1 MVFLQRIKCFA
12 VRLKICARAAGIKKY
27 KSIINKNKK
36 KYDKIMWLAEPK
48 LNSIKLLISKALNDS
63 YVSHYEFV
71 LVNNVS
77 VEYDDLK

>member
-1 MVFLQRIKCFA
+1 
-12 VRLKICARAAGIKKY
+12 
-27 KSIINKNKK
+27 
-36 KYDKIMWLAEPK
+36 MWLAETK

-77 VEYDDLK
+77 VEYDDLKKEMKNLKTSPVS